1 MGERGFH
8 GNPLLKDG
16 ESVVLG
22 VDVSLALKTVAIS
35 SWRLWQVEGKLNGL
49 PQSSLMQFVLQ
60 GPGLWVLLFTQEV
73 AGKAGKAGRA

>member
-1 MGERGFH
+1 MKGVFTATHCLRMV
-8 GNPLLKDG
+8 KT
-16 ESVVLG
+16 VVLG

-35 SWRLWQVEGKLNGL
+35 SWRPWRVEGKLTGL
-49 PQSSLMQFVLQ
+49 PQSSLMQLVRQ

>member
-35 SWRLWQVEGKLNGL
+35 SWRPWQVKGKR
-49 PQSSLMQFVLQ
+49 
-60 GPGLWVLLFTQEV
+60 V
-73 AGKAGKAGRA
+73 ATI